1 MSFVSPEFGLFCLLF
16 LPAYWALASRP
27 GWQRGLLIL
36 TGYGLYATW
45 VPKFALVL
53 LVYSTAMWAL
63 GRRMQ
68 SVPDSRRP
76 LWLGLWLA
84 GSFLLSLKYY
94 EFVRETFQKV
104 LQGMGFDALLP
115 VLDVVT
121 PVGVSFFTF
130 QAVTYLVMVGRQP
143 GLARSWADVL
153 LFLSFWPTLFAGP
166 ILRAEHF
173 FAQLDERDP
182 QLRVGLP
189 KQSWLALYLIVLGLV
204 QKVVLASC
212 LSAQW
217 VDPVYKFPE
226 QFSSL
231 ALMAAMLAYSLQIFL
246 DFAGYTSI
254 VTGLALLLGFT
265 LPVNFRQPY
274 LARNLSDFWSR
285 WHVSLSSFIR
295 DYIYIPLGGNRRGF
309 ARTQLNVL
317 LGMLISG
324 LWHGASWTFVV
335 WGLLHGL
342 GVIVVNVAQ
351 RLGMPVWPR
360 WAAQMVTFVFVSVA
374 WVFFRADSVSHALQ
388 MLQGL
393 FVNPKGFWA
402 DDIPQAWGLVLI
414 ALCVGGLSPWAADLE
429 RKATVYLERLSPR
442 WGVMVLIILLCA
454 VLFYGPE
461 GVPNFIYYRF

>member
-45 VPKFALVL
+45 VPKFAVVL

-94 EFVRETFQKV
+94 EFVRETFQKM

-204 QKVVLASC
+204 QKVVLASS

-324 LWHGASWTFVV
+324 LWHGANWTFVV

-342 GVIVVNVAQ
+342 GVIVVNGAQ
-351 RLGMPVWPR
+351 RLGMPLWPR
-360 WAAQMVTFVFVSVA
+360 WAAQMMTFVFVSVA

-388 MLQGL
+388 MLLGL

-414 ALCVGGLSPWAADLE
+414 ALCIGGLSPWAADLQ

-442 WGVMVLIILLCA
+442 WGVMVLTILLCA

-461 GVPNFIYYRF
+461 GVPNVIYYRF

>member
-1 MSFVSPEFGLFCLLF
+1 MSFVSPEFALFCLLF
-16 LPAYWALASRP
+16 LPVYWALAPHVR
-27 GWQRGLLIL
+27 WQRSLLIV

-45 VPKFALVL
+45 VPAFAMVL
-53 LVYSTAMWAL
+53 LAYSTVTWAL
-63 GRRMQ
+63 GRWMGRARRTRLAL
-68 SVPDSRRP
+68 SV
-76 LWLGLWLA
+76 GLWLA

-94 EFVRETFQKV
+94 EFVRETFQAV
-104 LQGMGFDALLP
+104 LQGTGFYSLLP
-115 VLDVVT
+115 VLDVVA

-143 GLARSWADVL
+143 GAARSWPDVL

-166 ILRAEHF
+166 ILRADHF
-173 FAQLDERDP
+173 FAQLDQSDP
-182 QLRVGLP
+182 ARRVGVP
-189 KQSWLALYLIVLGLV
+189 RQAWLALYLITLGLV
-204 QKVVLASC
+204 QKVVLASW

-226 QFSSL
+226 HASSVVL
-231 ALMAAMLAYSLQIFL
+231 AAAMLAYSLQIFL

-254 VTGLALLLGFT
+254 VTGLGLLLGFH

-274 LARNLSDFWSR
+274 LARNLADFWTR

-295 DYIYIPLGGNRRGF
+295 DYIYIPMGGNRRGF
-309 ARTQLNVL
+309 NRTQVHVL
-317 LGMLISG
+317 AGMLISG
-324 LWHGASWTFVV
+324 LWHGANWTFVL

-342 GVIVVNVAQ
+342 GVVVLNLAQ

-360 WAAQMVTFVFVSVA
+360 WAGQVLTFLFVSLA
-374 WVFFRADSVSHALQ
+374 WVFFRADSVAQALQ

-393 FVNPKGFWA
+393 WHSPVGFWPA
-402 DDIPQAWGLVLI
+402 DVWPWWGLLTIGVLV
-414 ALCVGGLSPWAADLE
+414 LGLSPWAETLE
-429 RKATVYLERLSPR
+429 RKAVTSLGHLGLWGSGLLLS
-442 WGVMVLIILLCA
+442 LAICA